1 MDFGTLPP
9 EINSARMYHGPGP
22 GSMLAAAAA
31 WDELAG
37 QLYEAA
43 ADYHAMTSGL
53 VDGWQGAAATAMG
66 LAATPYLAWLN
77 ATAASAQHAA
87 RQARAAADA
96 FQSAFAATVPPQLI
110 MANRALRASLVT
122 ANFWGQNH
130 PAIAAAE
137 ADYEK
142 MWVQDAAAMYAYAD
156 ASAAASAMQQF
167 ESPPAAGPAQT
178 SDADDDVISAGAQV
192 ISTLPRTLRALSSAS
207 STRFGKALLSMSS
220 PLSKL
225 SSRRLGF
232 AKHASV
238 PIAVAIA
245 GAAKAVRTNRASVV
259 AGVGRGMSIGVLS
272 VPRAWF
278 PAPPVGSFETEFQS
292 AAIAIGRRLSGRPGR
307 SAT

>member
-1 MDFGTLPP
+1 MLPP

-22 GSMLAAAAA
+22 GSMLAAATA

-43 ADYHAMTSGL
+43 ADYHAMTSAL

-66 LAATPYLAWLN
+66 QAAAPYLGWLN
-77 ATAASAQHAA
+77 ATAASAQHTA

-110 MANRALRASLVT
+110 MANRALRTSLVT

-156 ASAAASAMQQF
+156 ASAAASNLQHF
-167 ESPPAAGPAQT
+167 VSPPAAGPAQT
-178 SDADDDVISAGAQV
+178 SDDDDDAEVISAGAQL
-192 ISTLPRTLRALSSAS
+192 ISMLPRPLRALSSAS

-225 SSRRLGF
+225 SSLRLGF

-245 GAAKAVRTNRASVV
+245 GATKAVRSNRASVV

-272 VPRAWF
+272 VPQAWL
-278 PAPPVGSFETEFQS
+278 PAPPAGTFETEFQS
-292 AAIAIGRRLSGRPGR
+292 AAVAIGRRLSGRPGR